1 MELKISANYEAS
13 PILFIMSKGKVVE
26 SRPIS
31 MTRNEK
37 IENIEI
43 TPDMIPEARF
53 LVLENLE
60 KGWAADSLSYFVQA
74 DFANSVSIQVVKR
87 LTVLLSYIYSYTKIV
102 IIP

>member
-13 PILFIMSKGKVVE
+13 PILYIMSKGKVID

-60 KGWAADSLSYFVQA
+60 KGWATDSLSYFVQA
-74 DFANSVSIQVVKR
+74 DFANSVSIKVVMR
-87 LTVLLSYIYSYTKIV
+87 LKVFLSSIL
-102 IIP
+102 